1 MTSEARSA
9 ANRRNARYST
19 GPRTEAGKA
28 ASSRNATRHGLLARD
43 TCLPDEDSA
52 QFQHLRQ
59 RVFDDLEPEGILEET
74 CCERIADAIWRLRR
88 TGRLEYEIFI
98 FETSGAQRESE
109 GLAAQVQVIE
119 QVLLSGLTPEERQL
133 LTARTQESMAEEERR
148 LVESRLGVAFI
159 RDANGANALGKLSR
173 YEAAIQRTLF
183 RNLDE
188 LKKLQSERRCE
199 DTTSKGGEK

>member
-59 RVFDDLEPEGILEET
+59 RLFDDLEPEGILEET

-88 TGRLEYEIFI
+88 AGRLEYEIFI
-98 FETSGAQRESE
+98 FETSGAQREAE
-109 GLAAQVQVIE
+109 GLAAEVQVIE
-119 QVLLSGLTPEERQL
+119 QVLLAGLTPEERQL
-133 LTARTQESMAEEERR
+133 LAARTQESMAEEKRR
-148 LVESRLGVAFI
+148 LVESKLGVAFI

-173 YEAAIQRTLF
+173 YEATIQRTLF